1 MEKERQSVASGVEE
15 QASVN
20 TQYEEKGEARE
31 EEEWAEL
38 VKTAGGWKIRK
49 GNLTWMLN
57 SSHVI

>member
-31 EEEWAEL
+31 EEE
-38 VKTAGGWKIRK
+38 
-49 GNLTWMLN
+49 
-57 SSHVI
+57 